1 MAQMRLNQAFNERL
15 TFSERQSKK
24 IQKRT
29 KQTTTTYKTTE
40 SNSQQK
46 HKE

>member
-15 TFSERQSKK
+15 TLNESQSKK
-24 IQKRT
+24 IQKR
-29 KQTTTTYKTTE
+29 KKKTTAYKTTE